1 MRPLLTLV
9 TLLFVFL
16 MSACDSQTTQS
27 GFDPGANPEAAL
39 EKALNEA
46 KASRKNVLVIGGG
59 DWCDWS
65 RALESLISSDAEIR
79 SSLDQNFVMLQVYF
93 GEKNRNAAFFSKL
106 PSTNVYPYF
115 WVISQDGDVV
125 DTADPSSLEEG
136 SYKYNKTKF
145 LELIQK
151 LKNA

>member
-1 MRPLLTLV
+1 
-9 TLLFVFL
+9 
-16 MSACDSQTTQS
+16 
-27 GFDPGANPEAAL
+27 
-39 EKALNEA
+39 
-46 KASRKNVLVIGGG
+46 
-59 DWCDWS
+59 
-65 RALESLISSDAEIR
+65 
-79 SSLDQNFVMLQVYF
+79 MLQVYF